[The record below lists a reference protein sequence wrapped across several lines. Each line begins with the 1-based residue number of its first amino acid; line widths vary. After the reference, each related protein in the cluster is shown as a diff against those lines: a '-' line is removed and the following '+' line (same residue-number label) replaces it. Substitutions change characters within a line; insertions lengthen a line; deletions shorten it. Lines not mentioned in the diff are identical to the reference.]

1 MRTGGARGVHC
12 GAALCLLG
20 LGAPIQ
26 ADDGRLTD
34 LLQQA
39 GEYVARYEADFSAL
53 VAREEYFQR
62 ERRAPGGTI
71 VASRNLVSDVLLT
84 RLEGEMPWTLFR
96 DVYSVDGRPVRDR
109 EERLQELLREFRTG
123 TPGRSRAILNES
135 ARYNLGAVW
144 RNFNVPII
152 PLVFL
157 RPRNR
162 DRFAFTRKGTK
173 NVGGLPTEVIE
184 YREEVSP
191 TIISEHWTK
200 DIFAR
205 GRFWLDPA
213 DGAVVKSEMFLYSSD
228 DSTTLRVEIAV
239 AYSRPRDLAVWVPAT
254 MDEVY
259 EVARAGRTREYVEG
273 TASYKNFRKFE
284 VTTDER
290 YQPPR

>member
-1 MRTGGARGVHC
+1 MRTGGVRGVRC
-12 GAALCLLG
+12 GGALWLLSV
-20 LGAPIQ
+20 GAPLR
-26 ADDGRLTD
+26 ADDPRLTD
-34 LLQQA
+34 LLQKA

-53 VAREEYFQR
+53 VAREDYVQR
-62 ERRAPGGTI
+62 ERGAQGGTI
-71 VASRNLVSDVLLT
+71 AASRHLVSDVLLT
-84 RLEGEMPWTLFR
+84 RLEGDMPWTLFR

-109 EERLQELLREFRTG
+109 EERLQELLQEFRTG
-123 TPGRSRAILNES
+123 TPGRNRAILNES

-144 RNFNVPII
+144 RNFNVPTI
-152 PLVFL
+152 PLAFL
-157 RPRNR
+157 RPRNW

-173 NVGGLPTEVIE
+173 KLSGLPTEVIE

-191 TIISEHWTK
+191 TVIREHWTK

-213 DGAVVKSEMFLYSSD
+213 EGAVVKSEMLLYSSNN
-228 DSTTLRVEIAV
+228 STTLRVEITV
-239 AYSRPRDLAVWVPAT
+239 SYGRPRDLAVWVPAT

-273 TASYKNFRKFE
+273 TATYKNFRKFE